1 MLVIGL
7 ILTIAGVAGALY
19 GVAQVANIITT
30 PVFGFEANMSV
41 FGLESYLVWVIAGA
55 VVAIIGIILMAARK
69 KPAKS

>member
-1 MLVIGL
+1 MLVVGV
-7 ILTIAGVAGALY
+7 ILTIAGVVGALY
-19 GVAQVANIITT
+19 GVAQVANLIA
-30 PVFGFEANMSV
+30 PVFSFEANMSV

>member
-1 MLVIGL
+1 MLVVGV
-7 ILTIAGVAGALY
+7 ILTIVGVVGANLLS
-19 GVAQVANIITT
+19 

-55 VVAIIGIILMAARK
+55 VVAIVGIILMAARK